1 MFADAGKWIVQVE
14 YKDNHGKRFDFP
26 NEDEARSEYHRMVE
40 SEKSEERY
48 WRIELDHCD
57 ESGTQ
62 DTIECWQADDDE
74 ADDESA

>member
-1 MFADAGKWIVQVE
+1 
-14 YKDNHGKRFDFP
+14 
-26 NEDEARSEYHRMVE
+26 MVE

-48 WRIELDHCD
+48 WRIELDHFD

-74 ADDESA
+74 DDDESA